1 MKPAPFDYYA
11 PRTIEEACRLLA
23 EAGGGATVL
32 AGGQTLMPLLALR
45 MSQPFIL
52 IDINKIGALNGVTRV
67 TNSAGSRVER
77 RAGGCDASVAR
88 VAMDGYP
95 GLARSRDS
103 VAQCPQGEAQEA
115 PSNGAT
121 RIGPVVRQNEVIADE
136 TLRRCLPVLVT
147 ATRHIGHH
155 QTRNRGTIG
164 GSIALGEPA
173 AELPATAAALGASIE
188 VRSVRGTRRVR
199 ADEMY
204 LAPYATALE
213 PDELITGIEFPD
225 WPSHSVPLFREVA
238 RRPGDF
244 ALVGLVGALTIERG
258 RINRAGI
265 AWFGMGPTPMK
276 SRQAEAALTGQ
287 SVANLDVQ
295 RIAEIAI
302 ADTAPFDDRH
312 ASAEYRRTVGER
324 IFARTLADA
333 LKRQAA

>member
-11 PRTIEEACRLLA
+11 PRTIEEACKLLA

-52 IDINKIGALNGVTRV
+52 VDINKIDALKGVTRV
-67 TNSAGSRVER
+67 TNLAGGRVER
-77 RAGGCDASVAR
+77 RARGG
-88 VAMDGYP
+88 
-95 GLARSRDS
+95 
-103 VAQCPQGEAQEA
+103 PQGEAQEA
-115 PSNGAT
+115 PSNNAT

-136 TLRRCLPVLVT
+136 TLRRCLPILVT
-147 ATRHIGHH
+147 ATRHVGHH

-199 ADEMY
+199 ADQMY

-213 PDELITGIEFPD
+213 PDELITAIEFPD
-225 WPSHSVPLFREVA
+225 WPSQAVPLFREVA

-244 ALVGLVGALTIERG
+244 ALVGLVGALAIESG
-258 RINRAGI
+258 RISRAGI
-265 AWFGMGPTPMK
+265 AWFGMGPMPMK
-276 SRQAEAALTGQ
+276 ARQAEAALTGQ
-287 SVANLDVQ
+287 SVATLDVQ
-295 RIAEIAI
+295 SIAELAV

-312 ASAEYRRTVGER
+312 ASAEYRRTVGRR
-324 IFARTLADA
+324 IFARA
-333 LKRQAA
+333 LGEALNVRQAA